1 MHARADNGFE
11 QVFPSFEARQR
22 HRIREAAFF
31 TFFVFFFFGMFPE
44 DHGVFLA
51 DFGVDA
57 RFETRAGE
65 TLDARGIFDCAEMD
79 GDLGK
84 GAKIVAVQPRLSLPL
99 AAIPRV
105 ARGDSVTLTDA
116 NVFPDGSARFRVLE
130 IINEGTGWATLP
142 LAPCA

>member
-1 MHARADNGFE
+1 
-11 QVFPSFEARQR
+11 
-22 HRIREAAFF
+22 
-31 TFFVFFFFGMFPE
+31 MFPE

-105 ARGDSVTLTDA
+105 ARGDVVTLSDA
-116 NVFPDGSARFRVLE
+116 NVFPGGSARFRVLE

-142 LAPCA
+142 LAPCAQA

>member
-1 MHARADNGFE
+1 MHERADNGFE

-31 TFFVFFFFGMFPE
+31 TFFSFFFFGMFPE

-65 TLDARGIFDCAEMD
+65 IIDARGIFDCAEMD

-105 ARGDSVTLTDA
+105 ARGDSVTLADA
-116 NVFPDGSARFRVLE
+116 NVFPGGSAKFRVLE

>member
-1 MHARADNGFE
+1 MSARTTGLSKFSRRLKLGSGIESAKLPFSPFS
-11 QVFPSFEARQR
+11 V
-22 HRIREAAFF
+22 
-31 TFFVFFFFGMFPE
+31 FFFGMFPE

-65 TLDARGIFDCAEMD
+65 IIDARGIFDCAEMD

-105 ARGDSVTLTDA
+105 ARGDSVTLADA

-142 LAPCA
+142 LAPCAQA